1 MLSHAFNA
9 TYPKKTATQPFI
21 NKHYTTSAC
30 KTCRMK
36 SLCTTNKN
44 GRCLTR
50 WVDEHILEE
59 MAKRIAENP
68 QLLHKRREIVEHP
81 FGTLKFWYGY
91 VHFLVKGLDKV
102 KAEFSLM
109 SLAYNIKRAINI
121 VGVSKMV
128 DAVG

>member
-1 MLSHAFNA
+1 
-9 TYPKKTATQPFI
+9 
-21 NKHYTTSAC
+21 
-30 KTCRMK
+30 MK

-59 MAKRIAENP
+59 MAKRIAQNP
-68 QLLHKRREIVEHP
+68 QLLNKRREIVEHP

-91 VHFLVKGLDKV
+91 AHFLVKGLDKV

-128 DAVG
+128 DAVGK